1 MPGKTRILMIEDET
15 SAAFFMV
22 MLLTRAG
29 CEIEVAAIPEKG
41 IHLAEQGDFDLIT
54 LDVGLPGSNGF
65 EIYRL
70 LKEIPALRQ
79 TPIVFI
85 SAHCTLEDQQHGLDL
100 GAADFITKPLETWEF
115 APRLLSHVKP
125 RKN

>member
-1 MPGKTRILMIEDET
+1 MIEDET

-22 MLLTRAG
+22 ILLTSAG
-29 CEIEVAAIPEKG
+29 CEVEVAAVPEKG

-65 EIYRL
+65 EIYRR

-85 SAHCTLEDQQHGLDL
+85 SGHCTLEDQQHGLDL
-100 GAADFITKPLETWEF
+100 GAADFITKPFEATDFIFRIKSLVKSKTTST
-115 APRLLSHVKP
+115 LLP
-125 RKN
+125 